1 MATAKRLQTRSFL
14 CYSHALLP
22 VMETDVT
29 LFNPQ
34 TKKRIILDAKYYKDT
49 LVSRYG
55 EKGKI
60 RRDHLSQIL
69 TYVMNQENDAQP
81 HTKETK
87 GILVY
92 PTVDTE
98 LDVSYV
104 YKNTSHVIRVSTV
117 NLNQDWRMIEQR
129 LKEIICN

>member
-1 MATAKRLQTRSFL
+1 MLLQ
-14 CYSHALLP
+14 LLGRHMSYQP
-22 VMETDVT
+22 FSPCCPSPKVRV
-29 LFNPQ
+29 
-34 TKKRIILDAKYYKDT
+34 AKYYKEA

-55 EKGKI
+55 NGRII
-60 RRDHLSQIL
+60 RRDYLSQIL
-69 TYVMNQENDAQP
+69 TYVMNQENETAPYTMD
-81 HTKETK
+81 TK

-104 YKNTSHVIRVSTV
+104 YKKTNHIIRISTV

-129 LKEIICN
+129 LKEIIRE

>member
-1 MATAKRLQTRSFL
+1 MDKLT
-14 CYSHALLP
+14 
-22 VMETDVT
+22 
-29 LFNPQ
+29 PQ
-34 TKKRIILDAKYYKDT
+34 QRHKTIAAIRGKDT
-49 LVSRYG
+49 KPEMIV
-55 EKGKI
+55 

-69 TYVMNQENDAQP
+69 TYVMNQESDVQP
-81 HTKETK
+81 HTKDTR

-104 YKNTSHVIRVSTV
+104 YKNTSHIIRVSTV

-129 LKEIICN
+129 LKESF

>member
-1 MATAKRLQTRSFL
+1 MLEAEVLLQFL
-14 CYSHALLP
+14 GRHMPYQPFSPCSP
-22 VMETDVT
+22 PPKVRV
-29 LFNPQ
+29 
-34 TKKRIILDAKYYKDT
+34 AKYYKEA

-55 EKGKI
+55 NGRII

-69 TYVMNQENDAQP
+69 TYVMNQENETAPYTMDA
-81 HTKETK
+81 K

-104 YKNTSHVIRVSTV
+104 YKKTNHIIRISTV

-129 LKEIICN
+129 LKEIIRE